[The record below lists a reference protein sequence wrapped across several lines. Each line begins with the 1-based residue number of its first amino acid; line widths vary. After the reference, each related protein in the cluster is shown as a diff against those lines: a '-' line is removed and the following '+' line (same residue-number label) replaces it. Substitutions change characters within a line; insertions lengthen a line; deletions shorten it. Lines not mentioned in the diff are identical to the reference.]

1 MKRSPVPSSNKAPKG
16 PVLRRI
22 NRCRKALVWP
32 CVALC
37 LGLTGFQ
44 AMAQDWVMG
53 FAEDEAPV
61 SDGGPDEARGI
72 IPELTAE
79 LFDSLPGQSV
89 TMTAGPWVRIQRSVE
104 TGQIDGFVTY
114 PSSERKTY
122 ALFSNTPLFHMDFGF
137 LIYRRDHPQ
146 RQRIEQAR
154 SFEDLQGLTFIGQQG
169 AEWERDNI
177 PATLDTVLLGHTET
191 MMHMLVRRQTGDFMV
206 MPAEQ
211 AVHIAKQLG
220 YEHQIAIE
228 PVRFIPNASIP
239 FHVGIRSDHPEAHE
253 MLTRMDNVLRSGD
266 YRQVAEQLLTE
277 YREAQTD

>member
-1 MKRSPVPSSNKAPKG
+1 MKHPEPSSTKAPEV

-32 CVALC
+32 CFVLC
-37 LGLTGFQ
+37 LGLTGLQ
-44 AMAQDWVMG
+44 ATAQDWVMG

-61 SDGGPDEARGI
+61 SDGGPGKAQGI
-72 IPELTAE
+72 IPDLTAE
-79 LFDSLPGQSV
+79 LFDRLPDDSV
-89 TMTAGPWVRIQRSVE
+89 TMTAGPWVRMQRAVE

-114 PSSERKTY
+114 PSSDRKTY

-177 PATLDTVLLGHTET
+177 PATLDTLLLGHTDT
-191 MMHMLVRRQTGDFMV
+191 MMHMLVRRQAGDFMV

-211 AVHIAKQLG
+211 AVHIAKELG
-220 YEHQIAIE
+220 YQDHIAFE
-228 PVRFIPNASIP
+228 PVRFIPDASIP
-239 FHVGIRSDHPEAHE
+239 FHVGIHSGHPDAIE
-253 MLTRMDNVLRSGD
+253 MLTRIDTVLDSLEFSQAVDRILAS
-266 YRQVAEQLLTE
+266 YR
-277 YREAQTD
+277 